1 MTNLLSSSIPANNNS
16 NEETHHCLP
25 YENSK
30 TVLEACNYVKDFFD
44 QCEGGG
50 YLLWTEYIICTENL
64 TLRIFLL
71 FLSIIYLLF
80 LFLMMTTIADDFF
93 CHSISVIVDHH
104 KISQSIA
111 GVTLMALGN
120 GANDI
125 FSIIASVVNT
135 KHPKAG
141 LAIGDVLGGG
151 AFVTMIVLGTVILVK
166 PFKIAKFA
174 TIRDISVY
182 LIGIGW
188 MAFSMLYDRKLYF
201 WEPAAFLLL
210 YLIYVSII
218 VFQKFIKEFIEKRK
232 SFRNSEEQIIPSV
245 SPVHDA
251 NENEDACTNKNEMPV
266 LPFRRAVSLQ
276 AKQLS
281 KNIQPNH
288 RKTSSMHRH
297 PPTNIVHFVDTFSH
311 PSGKID
317 DHNVVITAFAVDVGG
332 NEPPISITNEPI
344 TIKRI
349 ITDLIE
355 ALNPLE
361 KNFSEEKMYSKILQ
375 ILKFPIIAFVRF
387 TVPQG
392 IIWCKTLSLIHC
404 FTMPLTVLFSL
415 SLLTFNIIPGDPGL
429 WIYAFIPSTIMFL
442 IVSFFTSYNVEPS
455 ISGYFG
461 FIVSVSWIYL
471 MSSELVNV
479 VFMLSIVSRLSQE
492 ILGLTIMAWSNSIG
506 DFIADTSVARQGFPQ
521 MAASAAIGAPL
532 LSKNL

>member
-1 MTNLLSSSIPANNNS
+1 MTNLLSSSVPANNNS
-16 NEETHHCLP
+16 NEEEAHHCLP
-25 YENSK
+25 YEHSK
-30 TVLEACNYVKDFFD
+30 TALEACNYVKHFFD

-188 MAFSMLYDRKLYF
+188 MAFSMLYDRRLYF
-201 WEPAAFLLL
+201 WEPA
-210 YLIYVSII
+210 
-218 VFQKFIKEFIEKRK
+218 
-232 SFRNSEEQIIPSV
+232 
-245 SPVHDA
+245 DA
-251 NENEDACTNKNEMPV
+251 NENGAASKNKNEMPV

-332 NEPPISITNEPI
+332 NEPSLSVTNDPI

-355 ALNPLE
+355 TLNPFE
-361 KNFSEEKMYSKILQ
+361 KNYSESKLYSKILQ
-375 ILKFPIIAFVRF
+375 ILKFPIIAFVRL

-415 SLLTFNIIPGDPGL
+415 SCNAYI
-429 WIYAFIPSTIMFL
+429 
-442 IVSFFTSYNVEPS
+442 
-455 ISGYFG
+455 
-461 FIVSVSWIYL
+461 
-471 MSSELVNV
+471 
-479 VFMLSIVSRLSQE
+479 
-492 ILGLTIMAWSNSIG
+492 
-506 DFIADTSVARQGFPQ
+506 
-521 MAASAAIGAPL
+521 
-532 LSKNL
+532 